1 MDHVSFFVCHPSKGA
16 MNNSDEQHQWR
27 FKSILYLITEIEV
40 GLILDSAN
48 VEIAKQIWKSHAS
61 CHILL

>member
-1 MDHVSFFVCHPSKGA
+1 MDHVSFFVCHPSEGA
-16 MNNSDEQHQWR
+16 MNNSEDL
-27 FKSILYLITEIEV
+27 KVSILYLITEIEV

-48 VEIAKQIWKSHAS
+48 VEIAKEIWKSHAS

>member
-1 MDHVSFFVCHPSKGA
+1 
-16 MNNSDEQHQWR
+16 MNNSSDDL
-27 FKSILYLITEIEV
+27 KVSILYLITGIEV
-40 GLILDSAN
+40 GPILDYAN